1 MLINRVGDFFLL
13 FAIFCIY
20 NLFDTLNYDIVFSLA
35 PFFKDFYFNFAG
47 NYFSALHTICFLLFI
62 GAMGKSA
69 QIGLHV

>member
-1 MLINRVGDFFLL
+1 MLINRIGDFFLL

-20 NLFDTLNYDIVFSLA
+20 NIFGTLNYDITFSLA
-35 PFFKDFYFNFAG
+35 PFFKKIYFNFLG
-47 NYFSALHTICFLLFI
+47 TYFLILNFICLLLFI